1 MSFVKLR
8 EVAVSYELP
17 TVWARRI
24 GASRALVSL
33 AGRNLHTWTSFK
45 GLDPE
50 SVSLYA
56 EAATFGT
63 VFEQNEIPQ
72 LRQFVLRV
80 HLNF

>member
-1 MSFVKLR
+1 
-8 EVAVSYELP
+8 
-17 TVWARRI
+17 
-24 GASRALVSL
+24 
-33 AGRNLHTWTSFK
+33 
-45 GLDPE
+45 
-50 SVSLYA
+50 LYA